1 MPRQSK
7 ATAKTPA
14 KKTTAAKTTKRTKE
28 SVLND
33 IENLADDKPQT
44 WDDESES
51 TSKDSESENESE
63 SESES
68 DADELSLDSPA
79 KSKHAE
85 KTTDGKHGDS
95 KSDGKQSDSKHG
107 DSKQSDSKHGDSKH
121 GDSKQSDNKQ
131 SDSKHGDS
139 KQSDN
144 KQSDSKHGD
153 SKHGDSKQGD
163 NKHGDSKQDD
173 KAASYKM
180 TNNNVVPRT
189 YASNKDNSFLKGR
202 FSLDKSDPNRNGTQ
216 YNDRPTRSNNTYS
229 RDDAYGGNSYTN
241 TQSVAKFVAN
251 DYLASTVQ
259 LKDATITDL
268 LRTAIAKSRNMGQKH
283 LVDVLFQTLK
293 ATNMECEFPA
303 IVDTQWRNSQK
314 KKQMYDNRG
323 QK

>member
-1 MPRQSK
+1 
-7 ATAKTPA
+7 
-14 KKTTAAKTTKRTKE
+14 
-28 SVLND
+28 
-33 IENLADDKPQT
+33 
-44 WDDESES
+44 
-51 TSKDSESENESE
+51 
-63 SESES
+63 
-68 DADELSLDSPA
+68 
-79 KSKHAE
+79 
-85 KTTDGKHGDS
+85 
-95 KSDGKQSDSKHG
+95 
-107 DSKQSDSKHGDSKH
+107 
-121 GDSKQSDNKQ
+121 
-131 SDSKHGDS
+131 
-139 KQSDN
+139 
-144 KQSDSKHGD
+144 
-153 SKHGDSKQGD
+153 
-163 NKHGDSKQDD
+163 
-173 KAASYKM
+173 M